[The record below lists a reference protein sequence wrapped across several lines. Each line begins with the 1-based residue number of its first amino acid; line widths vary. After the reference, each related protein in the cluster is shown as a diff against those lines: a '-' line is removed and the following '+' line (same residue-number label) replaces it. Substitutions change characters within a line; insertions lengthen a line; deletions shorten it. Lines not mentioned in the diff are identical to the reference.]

1 MKIIS
6 NIKRFLIGVEDTTPP
21 DSYINLGKR
30 QGHRLHGIDEAEI
43 FIKMYIEAVANLE
56 NKQNLVIDCSDVL
69 SWNDKFLYKV
79 TSTLVEDGF
88 LTKLFY
94 TRRIS
99 FIHNSEFKESFE
111 DYLDTYLN
119 IQSVTSDLD

>member
-30 QGHRLHGIDEAEI
+30 QGHRLHGIEEAEI

-79 TSTLVEDGF
+79 TRTL

-99 FIHNSEFKESFE
+99 FIINIEFKESFE

-119 IQSVTSDLD
+119 IQSVTSDLN